1 MNTIPRLDRRRAA
14 ALFGDDTGAA
24 TAEYAITTMAT
35 VAEKD
40 VLTVYAA
47 RSPPVSRLKTG
58 DIMRVGIYARQSVR
72 EDDGIEQQ
80 KAECLAE
87 IERRQERADREAKP
101 GTEPERWDVVEYYP
115 DNQTSATKERG
126 EGTGWAR
133 MLADIDAG
141 RIDCIMVV
149 AVDRLMRRLSDVL
162 EVRPPRRDVRVV
174 VVRGGIDTADTS
186 GMGQFVLGLFVLV
199 AEQEI
204 HTKTI
209 RAIPYRQN
217 RNAQG
222 HPSPGKVPYGYRW
235 RPASER
241 AVDDERFGATAKERI
256 RNAPRYA
263 VTGAEEQAVR
273 FVFSEVIAG
282 SPLGMIARELTQ
294 GTARDSRTGELLA
307 QSTRTTR
314 RDTCWSSTTVRRIAL
329 SPMYA
334 ALLPPIVPGAGNYR
348 AELVDLD
355 ACTQGVWDPIVHA
368 DDVRAARALLI
379 DPKRRK
385 HQGTS
390 RRWLLSGL
398 AVCDVCG
405 ARVRSART
413 KEKYHGYRCPKGH
426 FQRAGAILDE
436 YAEQVVIERLSR
448 PDAAS
453 LVQPSP
459 GVDLD
464 ALRAQ
469 EGALRG
475 KRLHLLDLVTSETF
489 TADEV
494 REKVAPIDAELAEV
508 TATIGAALAVDP
520 FASVISS
527 NDVRAAWDALTL
539 ARKRRIVSEL
549 FVVVVRPV
557 GKGVRVTSLEQAAA
571 SVAIIWDRPGRRH
584 VALPAL
590 VNEADVSAEFGSY
603 SELSEGM
610 RAGLAHALDAGAVGT
625 SRL

>member
-1 MNTIPRLDRRRAA
+1 
-14 ALFGDDTGAA
+14 
-24 TAEYAITTMAT
+24 
-35 VAEKD
+35 
-40 VLTVYAA
+40 
-47 RSPPVSRLKTG
+47 
-58 DIMRVGIYARQSVR
+58 MRVGIYVRQSVR

-80 KAECLAE
+80 IAECTADV
-87 IERRQERADREAKP
+87 ERRAWEVQEVYIDNDVSASKDRGA
-101 GTEPERWDVVEYYP
+101 GT
-115 DNQTSATKERG
+115 A
-126 EGTGWAR
+126 WAR

-141 RIDCIMVV
+141 RIDCIVVV

-162 EVRPPRRDVRVV
+162 EIRPPRREVRVV
-174 VVRGGIDTADTS
+174 VVRGGIDTGDAGDS
-186 GMGQFVLGLFVLV
+186 GGFLLEMFVVV
-199 AEQEI
+199 AQQEI
-204 HTKTI
+204 RTKT
-209 RAIPYRQN
+209 RRSIPYRQN

-235 RPASER
+235 VAKLHRGADGRRYEVVP
-241 AVDDERFGATAKERI
+241 DEAA
-256 RNAPRYA
+256 
-263 VTGAEEQAVR
+263 AVR
-273 FVFSEVIAG
+273 FIFSEVIAG
-282 SPLGMIARELTQ
+282 SPLGMIARELNQ
-294 GTARDSRTGELLA
+294 GTARDPKSGAALA
-307 QSTRTTR
+307 EITRTTR
-314 RDTCWSSTTVRRIAL
+314 SGATWSATTVRRLAL
-329 SPMYA
+329 SPFA
-334 ALLPPIVPGAGNYR
+334 AAMLPPISSVKSRTDPNTNKVRTWQA
-348 AELVDLD
+348 AEVDLD
-355 ACTQGVWDPIVHA
+355 TCTPGVWEPIVTA

-413 KEKYHGYRCPKGH
+413 KEKYHGYRCPTGH
-426 FQRAGAILDE
+426 FQRSGSILDE

-453 LVQPSP
+453 LVQPPP

-475 KRLHLLDLVTSETF
+475 RRAVLLDLAASGTF
-489 TADEV
+489 DAAEV

-508 TATIGAALAVDP
+508 TGTIGAALAVDP
-520 FASVISS
+520 FASVVSADDI
-527 NDVRAAWDALTL
+527 RGAWDGLTL
-539 ARKRRIVSEL
+539 ARKRRIVSSL
-549 FVVVVRPV
+549 FVLVIRPV
-557 GKGVRVTSLEQAAA
+557 GKGVRVTTLEQAAA

-590 VNEADVSAEFGSY
+590 VNEADVSAEFDSY

-610 RAGLAHALDAGAVGT
+610 RAGLAHALGAKG
-625 SRL
+625 

>member
-1 MNTIPRLDRRRAA
+1 
-14 ALFGDDTGAA
+14 
-24 TAEYAITTMAT
+24 
-35 VAEKD
+35 
-40 VLTVYAA
+40 
-47 RSPPVSRLKTG
+47 
-58 DIMRVGIYARQSVR
+58 MRVGIYVRQSVHEDQGIAQQIR
-72 EDDGIEQQ
+72 ECKRRAKANEWQVIDTYDDN
-80 KAECLAE
+80 K
-87 IERRQERADREAKP
+87 
-101 GTEPERWDVVEYYP
+101 
-115 DNQTSATKERG
+115 TSATKARDEST
-126 EGTGWAR
+126 EWAR
-133 MLADIDAG
+133 MLADVDAG
-141 RIDCIMVV
+141 RIDTILCV
-149 AVDRLMRRLSDVL
+149 AVARLLRRTVDVI
-162 EVRPPRRDVRVV
+162 EVTKPRRSVRVV
-174 VVRGGIDTADTS
+174 TIRDGVDTGTMGGRVMLA
-186 GMGQFVLGLFVLV
+186 LLV
-199 AEQEI
+199 AMAEEEI
-204 HTKTI
+204 AEKEA
-209 RAIPYRQN
+209 RATPYRQA
-217 RNAQG
+217 RNAVG
-222 HPSPGKVPYGYRW
+222 HPSPGKVPFGYEWVPSLR
-235 RPASER
+235 RR
-241 AVDDERFGATAKERI
+241 DDGRRYEIVPDEEGAI
-256 RNAPRYA
+256 
-263 VTGAEEQAVR
+263 R
-273 FVFSEVIAG
+273 FVFSEVNAG
-282 SPLGMIARELTQ
+282 SPLGMIARDLNQ
-294 GTARDSRTGELLA
+294 GTARDPKTGLVLA
-307 QSTRTTR
+307 ESTRTTR
-314 RDTCWSSTTVRRIAL
+314 TGATWSATTARRIAL

-334 ALLPPIVPGAGNYR
+334 ALLPAIVPGAGNYR

-355 ACTQGVWDPIVHA
+355 ACTPGVWEPIVSV

-426 FQRAGAILDE
+426 FQRAGAILDD

-453 LVQPSP
+453 LVQPPP

-494 REKVAPIDAELAEV
+494 RGKVAPIDAELAEV

-520 FASVISS
+520 FAAVLSS
-527 NDVRAAWDALTL
+527 DDVRAAWDGLTL

-557 GKGVRVTSLEQAAA
+557 GKGVRVTTLERAAA
-571 SVAIIWDRPGRRH
+571 SVAVIWRRPGRAH

-610 RAGLAHALDAGAVGT
+610 RAGLAHALGA
-625 SRL
+625 

>member
-1 MNTIPRLDRRRAA
+1 
-14 ALFGDDTGAA
+14 
-24 TAEYAITTMAT
+24 
-35 VAEKD
+35 
-40 VLTVYAA
+40 
-47 RSPPVSRLKTG
+47 
-58 DIMRVGIYARQSVR
+58 MRVGIYVRQSVH
-72 EDDGIEQQ
+72 EDQGIAQQ
-80 KAECLAE
+80 KVECE
-87 IERRQERADREAKP
+87 TEVKRRKAQAIRDAKP
-101 GTEPERWDVVEYYP
+101 GNEPEPWEVVETYS
-115 DNQTSATKERG
+115 DNQTSASKDRG
-126 EGTGWAR
+126 DGTAWAR

-141 RIDCIMVV
+141 RVDCIMVV
-149 AVDRLMRRLSDVL
+149 AVDRLMRRLVDVL
-162 EVRPPRRDVRVV
+162 EIRPPRRDVRIIT
-174 VVRGGIDTADTS
+174 VRGGIDTADPS
-186 GMGQFVLGLFVLV
+186 GIGHFILGLFVLV

-204 HTKTI
+204 HTKTR
-209 RAIPYRQN
+209 RAIPYREN

-235 RPASER
+235 RPEGER
-241 AVDDERFGATAKERI
+241 ADDDERFGATPRERTQ
-256 RNAPRYA
+256 NAPRFA
-263 VTGAEEQAVR
+263 VRDVEAGAVR

-282 SPLGMIARELTQ
+282 SPLGMIGRELNQ
-294 GTARDSRTGELLA
+294 GTARDPKTGSRLA
-307 QSTRTTR
+307 ESTRTTR
-314 RDTCWSSTTVRRIAL
+314 TRATWSATTVRRIAL

-348 AELVDLD
+348 AELVDLN
-355 ACTQGVWDPIVHA
+355 ACTPGVWDPIVHA

-413 KEKYHGYRCPKGH
+413 KEKYHGYRCPTGH
-426 FQRAGAILDE
+426 FQRSGSILDE

-453 LVQPSP
+453 LVKPAP

-475 KRLHLLDLVTSETF
+475 RRAVLLDLAASGTF
-489 TADEV
+489 DAAEI

-520 FASVISS
+520 FASVVSADDI
-527 NDVRAAWDALTL
+527 RAAWDGLTL
-539 ARKRRIVSEL
+539 ARKRRIVSSL
-549 FVVVVRPV
+549 FVLVIRPV
-557 GKGVRVTSLEQAAA
+557 GKGVRVATLEQAAA

-590 VNEADVSAEFGSY
+590 VNEADVSAEFDSY

-610 RAGLAHALDAGAVGT
+610 RAGLAHALDA
-625 SRL
+625 